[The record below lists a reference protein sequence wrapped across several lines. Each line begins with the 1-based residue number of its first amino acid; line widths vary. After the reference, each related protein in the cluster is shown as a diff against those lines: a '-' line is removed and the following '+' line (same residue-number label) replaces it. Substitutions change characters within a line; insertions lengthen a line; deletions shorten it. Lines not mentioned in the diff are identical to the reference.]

1 MLSLRKHV
9 ILCITSGEPIK
20 PIKSPSIFQSL
31 SLLAFV
37 ACYLVLRASARSART
52 LPGPGSYPIIGNI
65 LSLPIQNPWLTFTKW
80 KVIFGDVVHLRG
92 LRQSIIILNSKQAMD
107 DLLDRRGAI
116 YSNRPQFT
124 VVEMMGLDRG
134 MPLLQHN
141 DTWRLQRKLAKTALN
156 NDAVK
161 EYEDTQAEVAALM
174 CLSLLTDPT
183 HFREHIRLA
192 AGRIIISITY
202 GLPVSDAQH
211 RLITE
216 MDKVV
221 PMLSDATMPGT
232 FIADLFPIFKDLPD
246 WVPFMSFKKEAKKI
260 RAIVDRLGE
269 IPFAQVQKEMAAGTA
284 QVSFTQKLLA
294 DRSGE
299 DDESQYN
306 DAVKWSG
313 GSMYGA
319 GGETTH
325 TSVLVFLIGVM
336 QNPAAQKKAQD
347 ELDEVIG
354 RDRMPTLEDRAQL
367 PYVDAIIKE
376 IMRWRPAFPL
386 GIPRRVDKDDEYA
399 GYCIP
404 ADSIIIPNVWA
415 VAMDVPSGTK
425 YPAADFA
432 PERFLE
438 EHPPVDP
445 ALYAFGFGRR
455 VCPGRL
461 LAENSIFL
469 LVTSIL
475 YCCTISTPSNHGQ
488 KHSAEAIEFSTTGLV
503 SHPMPFSC
511 RIEQRSADRFDV
523 VKRAVSRYT

>member
-1 MLSLRKHV
+1 MRLENSEDAL
-9 ILCITSGEPIK
+9 T
-20 PIKSPSIFQSL
+20 SIF
-31 SLLAFV
+31 
-37 ACYLVLRASARSART
+37 LRASARSART
-52 LPGPGSYPIIGNI
+52 LPGPGAYPMIGNI
-65 LSLPIQNPWLTFTKW
+65 LSLPIQNPWLTFTQW
-80 KVIFGDVVHLRG
+80 KVIFGDVVHLHG

-107 DLLDRRGAI
+107 DLLDKRGAI

-161 EYEDTQAEVAALM
+161 EYEDTQTEVAALM
-174 CLSLLTDPT
+174 CLSLLTDPK

-216 MDKVV
+216 MDKIV

-232 FIADLFPIFKDLPD
+232 FLADLFPIFKDLPD

-269 IPFAQVQKEMAAGTA
+269 IPFAQVQQEMAAGTA
-284 QVSFTQKLLA
+284 QISFTQKLLA
-294 DRSGE
+294 NRSGE

-313 GSMYGA
+313 GSMYG
-319 GGETTH
+319 GMFTTH

-354 RDRMPTLEDRAQL
+354 KDRMPTLEDRTRLA
-367 PYVDAIIKE
+367 YVDAVVKE

-386 GIPRRVDKDDEYA
+386 GIPRRVDEDDEYA

-404 ADSIIIPNVWA
+404 ADSIIIPNVCY
-415 VAMDVPSGTK
+415 G
-425 YPAADFA
+425 PANFA

-475 YCCTISTPSNHGQ
+475 YCCTISMPSNHGQ
-488 KHSAEAIEFSTTGLV
+488 KHSAEAIN
-503 SHPMPFSC
+503 HPLPFSC
-511 RIEQRSADRFDV
+511 CIEQRSADRFDV
-523 VKRAVSRYT
+523 VKRAASRYT